1 MPMCLKAMNPT
12 FLDAT
17 LANGFVSPS
26 FLDELAAN
34 YPENR
39 GEDFRDNILL

>member
-34 YPENR
+34 SPR
-39 GEDFRDNILL
+39 KSGGGF

>member
-1 MPMCLKAMNPT
+1 MNRT

-34 YPENR
+34 SPR
-39 GEDFRDNILL
+39 K